1 MKLYGA
7 VGPMPREEMLNE
19 QAYGS
24 AGLSSAIWRAG
35 LTRADSARY
44 TPTPRCASSC
54 RREAAIPESLSQ
66 DDDLSDLTAG
76 VGGDR
81 IQHPTCRLL
90 TFPALQNRVSG
101 LQREGEP
108 DARLEE
114 PMALFAQAPPRPFR
128 SVLVLFLHSS
138 LVAEALSPLW
148 CLPRAPSSGLG
159 SK

>member
-1 MKLYGA
+1 MAGWSHASGQRTLYSDPA
-7 VGPMPREEMLNE
+7 LCEFV
-19 QAYGS
+19 
-24 AGLSSAIWRAG
+24 
-35 LTRADSARY
+35 
-44 TPTPRCASSC
+44 
-54 RREAAIPESLSQ
+54 REAAIPELLSQ

-76 VGGDR
+76 VGGDC

-108 DARLEE
+108 GARLEE
-114 PMALFAQAPPRPFR
+114 PMVLFAQALPRPFR